1 MSAARRARPKAFFD
15 DDEQKAIVEA
25 IVAAE
30 QATSGEIRV
39 HLEHHCEAVDA
50 YERARQLFE
59 KLGMTATEQRNGV
72 LLYLATGDGVF
83 ALIGDRG
90 IDEVVGA
97 GFWDDVVV
105 MLETRFRAG
114 EFSSGI
120 TDAIARVGEK
130 LSEFFPYAGDDAD
143 INELDDDISYS

>member
-1 MSAARRARPKAFFD
+1 MNAGRRGRPKAFFD
-15 DDEQKAIVEA
+15 EQEQNAIVDA

-30 QATSGEIRV
+30 RATSGEIRV
-39 HLEHHCEAVDA
+39 HLEHHCEAADA
-50 YERARQLFE
+50 YERARGLFE

-90 IDEVVGA
+90 IDAVVGA
-97 GFWDDVVV
+97 GFWDDVVA
-105 MLETRFRAG
+105 MLEARFRAG
-114 EFSSGI
+114 EFSGGI

-130 LSEFFPYAGDDAD
+130 LSEFFPYAGDDSD